1 MNPVQLVHQD
11 DEIHLLFNAVLNIS
25 QARTLHAL
33 LGQVLTQPMT
43 LVLDAGQVE
52 QVDTASMQILAG
64 FCRHRREQNAPIRWR
79 AVSPA
84 VQQASHLL
92 GLDSLLGNP
101 A

>member
-1 MNPVQLVHQD
+1 MKPVQLVQQD
-11 DEIHLLFNAVLNIS
+11 GEILLLFNAVLNIS
-25 QARTLHAL
+25 QARTLHAQL
-33 LGQVLTQPMT
+33 DHVLMQPMT

-52 QVDTASMQILAG
+52 QVDTATMQVLAG
-64 FCRHRREQNAPIRWR
+64 FCRHRREQNAPIRWL